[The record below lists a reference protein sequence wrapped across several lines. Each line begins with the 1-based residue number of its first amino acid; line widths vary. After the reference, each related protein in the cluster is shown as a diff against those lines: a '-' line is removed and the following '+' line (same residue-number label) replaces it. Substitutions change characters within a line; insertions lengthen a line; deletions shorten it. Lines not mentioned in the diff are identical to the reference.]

1 MIDVKENNFSFTMDL
16 NDENN
21 NAWLSIS
28 VIPSKEVGKRDILL
42 MDVNEGNFSFRS
54 ITELMNMLM
63 KKNVAFE
70 DRKEVLDF
78 LANSLLILEKNQL

>member
-1 MIDVKENNFSFTMDL
+1 MKDIKENNFSFIMDL

-21 NAWLSIS
+21 NVWLSIS

-78 LANSLLILEKNQL
+78 LANSLLLLEKNQL

>member
-1 MIDVKENNFSFTMDL
+1 MKDIKENNYSFIMDL

-21 NAWLSIS
+21 NVWLSIS

-78 LANSLLILEKNQL
+78 LANSLLHLEKNQL